1 MDEITKENQ
10 DKVPWY
16 MLFVDDIVTT
26 DETKEGIKA
35 KLEIWWS
42 TLEVRGFD

>member
-1 MDEITKENQ
+1 MLSPYLFALVMDEITKENQ

-16 MLFVDDIVTT
+16 VLFVDDIVIT

-35 KLEIWWS
+35 KLEIW
-42 TLEVRGFD
+42 